1 VSNADRGAWG
11 LMLRVD
17 RDAASVAMPVRR
29 TVAGGRTDVPFIR
42 VRDYTQLLERQM
54 RPWRLGTTLL
64 GVFSALALGV
74 GAVGLY
80 AAFAYAV
87 AVRRREM
94 AIRLAL
100 GARPGR
106 VVTLVLREAL
116 RLVSVGIVA
125 GVAAAVLG
133 GRWLQSLLYD
143 TSRTDPLV
151 LAGAALVMLATALV
165 ATLLPARSA
174 AKADPASLLRT

>member
-1 VSNADRGAWG
+1 V
-11 LMLRVD
+11 V
-17 RDAASVAMPVRR
+17 
-29 TVAGGRTDVPFIR
+29 GGRAEVPFIR
-42 VRDYTQLLERQM
+42 VRDYAQLLERQM
-54 RPWRLGTTLL
+54 RPWRLGTILL
-64 GVFSALALGV
+64 ALFSAMALGV

-106 VVTLVLREAL
+106 LVTLVLREAL
-116 RLVSVGIVA
+116 VVVSLGILA
-125 GVAAAVLG
+125 GAATAVLG

-151 LAGAALVMLATALV
+151 LGGAAAVMLVTALV
-165 ATLLPARSA
+165 ATLLPARTAS
-174 AKADPASLLRT
+174 KADPASLLRV

>member
-1 VSNADRGAWG
+1 V
-11 LMLRVD
+11 
-17 RDAASVAMPVRR
+17 
-29 TVAGGRTDVPFIR
+29 
-42 VRDYTQLLERQM
+42 
-54 RPWRLGTTLL
+54 LL
-64 GVFSALALGV
+64 GLFSALALGV
-74 GAVGLY
+74 GAIGLY

-116 RLVSVGIVA
+116 MLVSVGIVA
-125 GVAAAVLG
+125 GIAIAILG
-133 GRWLQSLLYD
+133 GRGLQSLLYD

-151 LAGAALVMLATALV
+151 LGAAALVMLVIALM

-174 AKADPASLLRT
+174 SKADPASLLRV